1 MHHFCLISVPY
12 FHLFP
17 AAMVSRASG
26 DPGGHRST
34 LTKEGSIHVP
44 SVPGRR
50 ALLTAPPPLRSTPA
64 PAGHNNPRRSP
75 PAPPA
80 TDTQSSPSRRCRTG
94 RGPPAPGRTPGGRAP
109 PGATAPSPAV
119 LPYRDSRSRGISP
132 RLRATPM
139 TSAAGRRCG
148 RAHPSPPGERCS
160 RGGLPGESF
169 ALLHSF
175 AHLYTHFYTPKDFWM
190 EVNL

>member
-94 RGPPAPGRTPGGRAP
+94 RGPPAPGRTSGGRAP
-109 PGATAPSPAV
+109 PGVTLAPSIPCFILLRTTLHQVVPVNGRLNGSRSAFRP
-119 LPYRDSRSRGISP
+119 LLAALQDRLHHSGFHTHRDS
-132 RLRATPM
+132 LTPPN
-139 TSAAGRRCG
+139 RC
-148 RAHPSPPGERCS
+148 R
-160 RGGLPGESF
+160 
-169 ALLHSF
+169 
-175 AHLYTHFYTPKDFWM
+175 
-190 EVNL
+190 